1 MPKPKI
7 DRVKLDQLLRSG
19 KSQKEVA
26 QVFNVSEAAISKA
39 KKELNLAVV
48 KNVSLKCAHKIVG
61 KSLDT
66 IEQLQKINSHA
77 NWLLDVLMKWNKGDA
92 GALQILESQV
102 STRRVRVGEK
112 EEFVREFKFKDP
124 RELALHAMQ
133 EIRGQLKLQMEIF
146 QTLYDMNEVLS
157 FQREVLEVIG
167 DVSKEIRGEIVKR
180 LKERRA
186 LRSAVEWSN

>member
-1 MPKPKI
+1 MPKPKF
-7 DRVKLDQLLRSG
+7 DRVKLDQMLRSG

-26 QVFNVSEAAISKA
+26 QVFQVSEAAISKA

-48 KNVSLKCAHKIVG
+48 KNVSLESAHKVVG

-66 IEQLQKINSHA
+66 LGQLQTINSHTM
-77 NWLLDVLMKWNKGDA
+77 WLLDVLMRWCKGEP
-92 GALQILESQV
+92 GALQVLESQV
-102 STRRVRVGEK
+102 TDKKVRVGEK

-124 RELALHAMQ
+124 RELALHCCQ
-133 EIRGQLKLQMEIF
+133 EIRGQLRLQLDIF
-146 QTLYDMNEVLS
+146 QTMADLNEVLS

-167 DVSKEIRGEIVKR
+167 DVSKEARDEIVRR

-186 LRSAVEWSN
+186 LRSVVEWPH

>member
-7 DRVKLDQLLRSG
+7 DRVQLDQMLRSG

-26 QVFNVSEAAISKA
+26 QLFQVSEGAISKA
-39 KKELNLAVV
+39 KKELNIAVV
-48 KNVSLKCAHKIVG
+48 RNVSLESAHKIVG
-61 KSLDT
+61 RSLDS
-66 IEQLQKINSHA
+66 IGQLQKINSHA
-77 NWLLDVLMKWNKGDA
+77 NWLLDVLMKWSKGDSE
-92 GALQILESQV
+92 ALQVLESQV
-102 STRRVRVGEK
+102 ASKKVRIGDK

-133 EIRGQLKLQMEIF
+133 EIRGQLKLQLEIF
-146 QTLYDMNEVLS
+146 QTLYDMNEILS

-167 DVSKEIRGEIVKR
+167 DVSKEARDEIVRR

-186 LRSAVEWSN
+186 LRSAFEWSY